1 MMTSVSKVTSTIAD
15 KVKHPLRRTL
25 CTPHSSGFGR
35 LASEHFTLPAKIAS
49 PNAIKHMKN
58 KRLNYNNLLTA
69 PALLYGAFM
78 AGRNTL
84 YDLFPALSQAVEIPV
99 ICVGNL
105 TTGGTGKTPMVAYLA
120 DYFHKHD
127 LTVAILSRGYGR
139 KKKQVPK
146 LITKASTI
154 DNLAARELGDEAL
167 MLHQQI
173 PDAALVLDGNRV
185 RGAQTAI
192 KQLAPD
198 LILMDD
204 GFQHRR
210 LRRNFNLVMIDSQ
223 KLFGNRRL
231 LPAGPLR
238 EPLSSLKRADAVV
251 LNKFDQCHPHFYS
264 EAAEILNHISPQ
276 KIFSSSYHF
285 RRFTAAYD
293 NSSLSLSE
301 VKKLGPLCACSGLA
315 NNDYFFAQLRSL
327 GLQLEETTPF
337 TDHYN
342 YHNSDLKRLMNRIKT
357 RPLITTAKDAVKIKA
372 LAGEKE
378 KGLIKQLWIAE
389 IGLKIANESGFF

>member
-1 MMTSVSKVTSTIAD
+1 MKSKILYYS
-15 KVKHPLRRTL
+15 
-25 CTPHSSGFGR
+25 
-35 LASEHFTLPAKIAS
+35 
-49 PNAIKHMKN
+49 
-58 KRLNYNNLLTA
+58 NLLTA

-78 AGRNTL
+78 AGRNLL
-84 YDLFPALSQAVEIPV
+84 YDLFPALSQSVETPI

-120 DYFHKHD
+120 DYFHDHN

-139 KKKQVPK
+139 KKRLDPK

-173 PDAALVLDGNRV
+173 PDAALVLDGDRV
-185 RGAQTAI
+185 HGAQAAI
-192 KQLAPD
+192 KQLTPD

-223 KLFGNRRL
+223 KLFDNRRL

-238 EPLSSLKRADAVV
+238 ESLSALKRADAVV
-251 LNKFDQCHPHFYS
+251 LNKFDQCHPYFYS
-264 EAAEILNHISPQ
+264 EAAEILNYISP
-276 KIFSSSYHF
+276 KKVFCSSYHF
-285 RRFTAAYD
+285 RRFIAAD
-293 NSSLSLSE
+293 GSSSSLSLSE
-301 VKKLGPLCACSGLA
+301 VTKLGPLCACSGLA
-315 NNDYFFAQLRSL
+315 NNNYFFAQLKSL
-327 GLQLEETTPF
+327 GLQLEETASF

-342 YHNSDLKRLMNRIKT
+342 YRSSDLKHLISMSGA
-357 RPLITTAKDAVKIKA
+357 RPIITTAKDAVKIKA
-372 LAGEKE
+372 LTKAKE
-378 KGLIKQLWIAE
+378 EGLLQKLWVAE
-389 IGLKIANESGFF
+389 IGLKIDNENTFLKLFKPFIGPDFRPDNKSARP